1 MKEIRIRNGNVQLE
15 LLINGAIPR
24 ERSLWSR
31 YEVNAVVESTRG
43 KGLLFWYRDSQVPDS
58 EN

>member
-1 MKEIRIRNGNVQLE
+1 MKEIRIRNGNLQLE

-31 YEVNAVVESTRG
+31 YEVNAIVERAGDSSC
-43 KGLLFWYRDSQVPDS
+43 LLRYR
-58 EN
+58 NL